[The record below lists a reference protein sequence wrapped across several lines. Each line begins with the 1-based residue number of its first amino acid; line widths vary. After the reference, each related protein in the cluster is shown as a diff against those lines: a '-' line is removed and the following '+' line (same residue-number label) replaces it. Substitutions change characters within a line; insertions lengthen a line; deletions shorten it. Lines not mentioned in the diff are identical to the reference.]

1 MGNRAYLLSL
11 PFAPLAF
18 GERPASGAV
27 AFAKYSIPFF
37 WASLFDAQSIV
48 RPESGS
54 IFGLAAPR
62 IDALSRS
69 ERRLRHCAEY
79 FGWYSWPAAERW
91 VEFLLSLEQ
100 PWIAVDV
107 HDIDHGVRELAEV
120 LRRAAL
126 PGDDLVFADYFGRF
140 DRRRP
145 SDDAALLAGV
155 DHEDYAPPRP
165 LSKLH
170 SAAPPSSGSHES
182 AHAPQFV
189 WRDAIE
195 GLLADSDPAA
205 WSRWFPGAR
214 PSSFRNDVAVVAPG
228 TFVWFD
234 PRVQAWMVIIASCES
249 AAMRVLGM
257 PVVGHGFPPL
267 ARGAMLAA
275 QMFDPSMVTVMG
287 EYAVV
292 LSSRRVACSSMLRR
306 QA

>member
-48 RPESGS
+48 RPENSS
-54 IFGLAAPR
+54 TFGLAAPR
-62 IDALSRS
+62 LDALSRS
-69 ERRLRHCAEY
+69 ERRLRHCSEH
-79 FGWYSWPAAERW
+79 FGWYSWPIAERW
-91 VEFLLSLEQ
+91 IEFLLSLEQ

-107 HDIDHGVRELAEV
+107 YDIDHGVRELNEV
-120 LRRAAL
+120 LRRVDL
-126 PGDDLVFADYFGRF
+126 PPDDLVFADYFGRF

-145 SDDAALLAGV
+145 SEEAMLLAGI
-155 DHEDYAPPRP
+155 DHEDHAPPRP
-165 LSKLH
+165 LSRLH
-170 SAAPPSSGSHES
+170 SAAPPSNQES
-182 AHAPQFV
+182 PATGPQFV
-189 WRDAIE
+189 WRAAIE
-195 GLLADSDPAA
+195 GLLADPDPAGWA
-205 WSRWFPGAR
+205 RWCPGAHL
-214 PSSFRNDVAVVAPG
+214 SSFRNDVAVVAPG
-228 TFVWFD
+228 TFIWFD
-234 PRVQAWMVIIASCES
+234 PRMQAWMVIIASCES
-249 AAMRVLGM
+249 AAMKVLGM
-257 PVVGHGFPPL
+257 PVVGHGFPALLP
-267 ARGAMLAA
+267 GAMLAA